1 MKSFLQWQQPIDQT
15 RHEPWP
21 VYLGQWVVDALL
33 LHQSNNLEIYYVFII
48 DCKMSVECLL
58 CRCCA
63 FLPRCMECRRGRW
76 EFCPSVRPSVC
87 LSNAWFVTKRK
98 KDLLR
103 FSLPYERS
111 FSLVFWEEEWL
122 VGATLSTW
130 NFGSTDPRCSEI
142 ADFEPIFSRSAS
154 AVTRSE
160 KEFN

>member
-122 VGATLSTW
+122 VEWWGQPCL
-130 NFGSTDPRCSEI
+130 PEI
-142 ADFEPIFSRSAS
+142 LGQPIPVVAKSPILNRYSLVAPQP
-154 AVTRSE
+154 
-160 KEFN
+160 